1 MKARMFT
8 VFALVVGLALVLTWA
23 VAAQGPESG
32 PPSSGSSPFTSSA
45 STWDGEAPKAFHLSG
60 ASPGNVNAQDVHPAG
75 AIGEPGLSFRYLR
88 TFGETEVAYFDDP
101 DHLSGPIGLGTDGTN
116 VWIVEEAGRRALKY
130 ASDGTFLMQIGRA
143 GFRDVAG
150 TTFQV
155 LADVAVDGGGNIWVV
170 DQDASHVVKFD
181 SSGNRVSELGHTWD
195 SGSDNDRFNGPY
207 SIAFDTA
214 GNIYISDGGNHR
226 MQVFNSDGSYLTTIG
241 ESGVPGSDN
250 AHFNRPR
257 HIAVDSNN
265 LLYVADGD
273 NHRVQIFDVSASP
286 VITYVATLGI
296 TGESSSDNAHFNT
309 PEGVAVDVARGR
321 IYVADGNNHR
331 AQVFDYT
338 TRAYQTTL
346 GGFSYT
352 SDVAVDTEGNLY
364 VTETWSSASRVQQF
378 DSDLNYVRIYGTTG
392 VPYLTDGSHY
402 NRPEGVAVAP
412 DGSIYISEH
421 YGHRLVKLNAAG
433 VPQWIIGEAGN
444 CGSEND
450 HLCGPRDVTLDAAVR
465 VYVVDSWNNRVQMYN
480 PDGSYYATLGTGYG
494 SSDYQFDSPTGLA
507 IAPNG
512 DIYVADPNNQRVQVF
527 DSDRVYVATLGETGV
542 AGSDNAHF
550 KYPRDVE
557 VDSAG
562 YVYVVDTDNH
572 RVQIFDSNRAYVR
585 TLGQT
590 GVAGNDFEH
599 LDSPVA
605 VTVDATGHIYV
616 ADQWGVRVQVFDSD
630 GAYLTTIGGIWGGRT
645 GQLRNAADLAIDAT
659 GNLYIADSENH
670 RIQKFAPGVPGWV
683 QSNINAFGDL
693 RNSEILSLAPFGGQ
707 LYAGT
712 YNSSGNGA
720 QLWRKSEGG
729 DWTAVI
735 TNGFGSAYNAGI
747 DHLIEFNDYLYA
759 GTWADEVNGGEV
771 WRSSDG
777 LNWTRVAR
785 QGFGVLTNG
794 EVFRFAVF
802 NDTLYASTWSY
813 TTDHGAEIWRSS
825 TGISGDW
832 TRVVTNGFGD
842 ANNQVVAM
850 DVFNGYLYAGT
861 YNWNYTAIT
870 STGGEVWRTN
880 DGITWTQV
888 NTDGF
893 GTVNNNAVS
902 ALVSFNGYLY
912 ASTVYYPGAGVQV
925 WRCQVC
931 DNSDWTKVVDNGF
944 GNANTRGMNALEVL
958 NSHLYFVVGNST
970 TGMEVWRTADG
981 TNWEQ
986 MGFAGFG
993 DSNNYTPYWDNSVA
1007 VFNNRL
1013 FIGTCNWA
1021 NGGEVWQKSVVT
1033 ADFTASPIEGVLPL
1047 TVTFTN
1053 TSAGDYISILWDFG
1067 DGITSTLVSPTHTYT
1082 VAGTYTVTLT
1092 VSDGIDTSTI
1102 TRPNYITVRYSVYL
1116 PLILRNY

>member
-32 PPSSGSSPFTSSA
+32 PPSSRSSLFTSSA
-45 STWDGEAPKAFHLSG
+45 STRDEGNPKAFHSSG
-60 ASPGNVNAQDVHPAG
+60 SSLGSVIAQDVSPAG
-75 AIGEPGLSFRYLR
+75 TIGEPGLSFRYVR

-130 ASDGTFLMQIGRA
+130 ASDGTFLMQIGKA

-150 TTFQV
+150 TTFHI
-155 LADVAVDGGGNIWVV
+155 LADVAVDGSGNIWVV

-181 SSGNRVSELGHTWD
+181 SSGNRLSELGVTWNP
-195 SGSDNDRFNGPY
+195 GTGNDRFNQPY

-226 MQVFNSDGSYLTTIG
+226 IQVFNSDGSYLTTIG

-265 LLYVADGD
+265 LFYIADGD

-286 VITYVATLGI
+286 VITYVATLGV

-331 AQVFDYT
+331 VQVFDYT

-352 SDVAVDTEGNLY
+352 SDVAMDAEGNLY
-364 VTETWSSASRVQQF
+364 EAETWSSASRVQQF
-378 DSDLNYVRIYGTTG
+378 DSDLNYVRTYGTTG

-402 NRPEGVAVAP
+402 NRSEGVAVAP

-433 VPQWIIGEAGN
+433 VPQWIIGEAGH

-450 HLCGPRDVTLDAAVR
+450 RLCGPRDVTLDAAGR
-465 VYVVDSWNNRVQMYN
+465 VYVVDSWNNRVQIYN

-494 SSDYQFDSPTGLA
+494 SSDYQFESPTGLA

-527 DSDRVYVATLGETGV
+527 NSDRVYIATLGETGV

-562 YVYVVDTDNH
+562 NIYVVDTDNH

-605 VTVDATGHIYV
+605 VTVDAAGRIYV
-616 ADQWGVRVQVFDSD
+616 ADQWGVRVQVFDSS

-659 GNLYIADSENH
+659 GNLYMADNENH

-683 QSNINAFGDL
+683 QSNINGFGHPSNPGVL
-693 RNSEILSLAPFGGQ
+693 TLTPFKGY
-707 LYAGT
+707 LYAGID
-712 YNSSGNGA
+712 NRSDGKR
-720 QLWRKSEGG
+720 LWRASDGKT
-729 DWTAVI
+729 WTAVI
-735 TNGFGSAYNAGI
+735 TESFGLPYNHGV
-747 DHLIEFNDYLYA
+747 DHLIEFNDQLYA
-759 GTWADEVNGGEV
+759 GTKNWNWNVWNTEGGEV

-777 LNWTRVAR
+777 LSWTRVVR
-785 QGFGVLTNG
+785 QGFGDPTNG
-794 EVFRFAVF
+794 EIFRLAVF
-802 NDTLYASTWSY
+802 SDTLYASTWSY
-813 TTDHGAEIWRSS
+813 TEAHGAEIWRSR
-825 TGISGDW
+825 TGIAGDW
-832 TRVVTNGFGD
+832 TRMITNGFGD
-842 ANNQVVAM
+842 ANNEAVPSFEL
-850 DVFNGYLYAGT
+850 FNGYLYAGT
-861 YNWNYTAIT
+861 YNWT
-870 STGGEVWRTN
+870 TGGEVWHTSDGTN
-880 DGITWTQV
+880 WGQV
-888 NTDGF
+888 NLDGL
-893 GTVNNNAVS
+893 GDADNYGVT
-902 ALVSFNGYLY
+902 ALVAFEGYLY
-912 ASTVYYPGAGVQV
+912 AGTGHKSGAGAQV

-931 DNSDWTKVVDNGF
+931 DGSDWQQVVDNGF
-944 GNANTRGMNALEVL
+944 GNSDTRSTPALEVFDG
-958 NSHLYFVVGNST
+958 SLYVIVGNQE
-970 TGMEVWRTADG
+970 TGLEVWRTQNGVD
-981 TNWEQ
+981 WQ
-986 MGFAGFG
+986 QVGFAGFG
-993 DSNNYTPYWDNSVA
+993 DSNNATPILDNSVT
-1007 VFNNRL
+1007 VFDNRL
-1013 FIGTCNWA
+1013 YIGTWNTA

-1033 ADFTASPIEGVLPL
+1033 ADFTASPTEGVPPL

-1053 TSAGDYISILWDFG
+1053 TSTGDYTSSLWDFG
-1067 DGITSTLVSPTHTYT
+1067 DDITSTLTSPTHVYT
-1082 VAGTYTVTLT
+1082 VAGVYTVTLA

-1102 TRPNYITVRYSVYL
+1102 TRSNYITVRYSVYL